1 MCCALPE
8 KLCLEDLK
16 VHCSGVRGKG
26 HLLLFVWCF
35 GFGFVGL
42 WFVVLLFVVF
52 FFNRAF

>member
-8 KLCLEDLK
+8 KLRLEDLK

-26 HLLLFVWCF
+26 HLLLSVWCF

-42 WFVVLLFVVF
+42 WFVVLLLF
-52 FFNRAF
+52 FF